1 MKVTSVAHF
10 ANHFGTYVLVG
21 DSCNFKFVCHI
32 GIANHINLFVETRPE
47 A

>member
-10 ANHFGTYVLVG
+10 VNHFGTLG
-21 DSCNFKFVCHI
+21 DSCNFKFVCHV
-32 GIANHINLFVETRPE
+32 GIAQHINLFVETRPE